1 MPHLVYISPPPPP
14 SSLRYHPS
22 VHSLPADPIM
32 IDLSRP
38 SSRAESDPFLVH
50 PASLIHPSL
59 HPPPLLEL
67 LNIDISYDLVS
78 TSFIHIMEKSCNDL
92 SLSGYVTDHVA
103 SITCYGMDWPSTRR
117 SSLSRRANLFSFI
130 SHVLITANIQTP
142 GLLVTLSYIDKA
154 KLFLQ
159 VSNDL
164 WACERVFLGA
174 LILAHK
180 VRLYWGLDIGA

>member
-1 MPHLVYISPPPPP
+1 
-14 SSLRYHPS
+14 
-22 VHSLPADPIM
+22 
-32 IDLSRP
+32 
-38 SSRAESDPFLVH
+38 VH

-67 LNIDISYDLVS
+67 LNIDISYDLVR
-78 TSFIHIMEKSCNDL
+78 
-92 SLSGYVTDHVA
+92 YVTDHVA

-180 VRLYWGLDIGA
+180 YCNDHTMKNMYWSRCTGVFGKRDVGIIEREFLQVLDYKLSFHESDLLSHHSAIMSL